1 MQLVSRYHNCVFMAL
16 YAVKPKHRKVRFT
29 EHEKILQ
36 TTLESYIGRVC
47 IVSMLAD
54 EIRLRIPL
62 PR

>member
-1 MQLVSRYHNCVFMAL
+1 MFMAL

-36 TTLESYIGRVC
+36 TTLESYVGRVR